1 MTQRDNI
8 DTVRDTVLPTAAA
21 GSLGG
26 GSTGHLGGAGLAVE
40 LGQDTTPTRVPC
52 GRITKSHHEM

>member
-1 MTQRDNI
+1 MTQRDSI
-8 DTVRDTVLPTAAA
+8 DTVRDTVLPNRH
-21 GSLGG
+21 GG
-26 GSTGHLGGAGLAVE
+26 LAWWWQHQALGGAGLAVE